1 LKIALF
7 LPDLRGGGAERV
19 SLSLAKEFSARGY
32 EVHFV
37 LMRYQGDLLAEAE
50 RNFSVF
56 DLKSPRVRGALK
68 PLTRYVNRNA
78 PDVLIASMWPLTAL
92 AASAKCFSVH
102 RKSLKLL
109 LVEHSV
115 LSVQYAEKSYV
126 HRLMLRG
133 SIAFARKVSDRY
145 IAVSSGVASDIASLA
160 GGYSEK
166 ICVIHNPVPECR
178 VPSTEDLNA
187 AAQRWGQTEKRMFR
201 VLTVGSFK
209 EAKNLPLL
217 LKAFKRSLDSV
228 DAQLMILGDGD
239 QRKQLEQLA
248 QDLGVSDRV
257 IMPGFQVDTSP
268 FYLTADL
275 FVLSSNRE
283 GLPTVLI
290 EALSA
295 GLPVV
300 STDCKSG
307 PSEILLDGE
316 FGTLVPVKDEVALSE
331 AIIDALSRRHDPS
344 SLKAR
349 SKDFAPSVAADKY
362 LMLVGEAHG
371 TCD

>member
-1 LKIALF
+1 MKIAFF

-19 SLSLAKEFSARGY
+19 SLSLAKEFSERGHQI
-32 EVHFV
+32 EFV
-37 LMRYQGDLLAEAE
+37 LMGCHGDLLSEAE

-56 DLKSPRVRGALK
+56 DLDSPRVRDALK
-68 PLTRYVNRNA
+68 GLIQYVNKNS

-92 AASAKCFSVH
+92 AATAKLFSDC
-102 RKSLKLL
+102 RKSMALL
-109 LVEHSV
+109 LVEHSI
-115 LSVQYAEKSYV
+115 LSVQYASKGFV
-126 HRLMLRG
+126 HRLMLRA
-133 SIAFARKVSDRY
+133 SISLARMAADRY
-145 IAVSSGVASDIASLA
+145 IAVSSGVAADVAGLA
-160 GGYSEK
+160 NVSPEK

-178 VPSTEDLNA
+178 VPSPEELDA
-187 AAQRWGQTEKRMFR
+187 SSRRWGRIGKKTSRI
-201 VLTVGSFK
+201 LTVGSFK

-217 LKAFKRSLDSV
+217 LKAFKKLLERV

-239 QRKQLEQLA
+239 QRQQLEEMTEKM
-248 QDLGVSDRV
+248 GISDRV

-300 STDCKSG
+300 STDCKTG
-307 PSEILLDGE
+307 PSEILSDGK
-316 FGTLVPVKDEVALSE
+316 FGTLVPVNDEDALSE
-331 AIIDALSRRHDPS
+331 AMVEALSTQQDLAK
-344 SLKAR
+344 LKAR
-349 SKDFAPSVAADKY
+349 ARDFAPAVAAEKY
-362 LMLVGEAHG
+362 LRLIRAKVSQ
-371 TCD
+371 